1 MIRATANVSMI
12 CSTTVVNNDKSSPIT
27 RDNLVCKINYV
38 ALGNLI
44 SISICV
50 YLIIL
55 ILTHTNIK
63 FKKKSK

>member
-38 ALGNLI
+38 ALGN
-44 SISICV
+44 
-50 YLIIL
+50 
-55 ILTHTNIK
+55 
-63 FKKKSK
+63 